1 MRVARAV
8 VVLSAVWLPAAPASA
23 TWSIV
28 AVDPETREVGIAGA
42 SCIGGVEIIGGL
54 VPGRGAVAAQASAN
68 LAGRDLAMDRL
79 AAGSSPV
86 PKQGGPAENP
96 VRKLR
101 ARTLEAL
108 GGTACLFDAASGSY
122 RPVPGTP

>member
-1 MRVARAV
+1 MGSDA
-8 VVLSAVWLPAAPASA
+8 SDPAGEPSL
-23 TWSIV
+23 
-28 AVDPETREVGIAGA
+28 R
-42 SCIGGVEIIGGL
+42 L
-54 VPGRGAVAAQASAN
+54 VIPLEDESENRWWVQIW
-68 LAGRDLAMDRL
+68 RL
-79 AAGSSPV
+79 FV

>member
-1 MRVARAV
+1 MT
-8 VVLSAVWLPAAPASA
+8 APARRWTSSRTVRPCSA
-23 TWSIV
+23 L
-28 AVDPETREVGIAGA
+28 GAGDA
-42 SCIGGVEIIGGL
+42 GD
-54 VPGRGAVAAQASAN
+54 AAYAP
-68 LAGRDLAMDRL
+68 RL
-79 AAGSSPV
+79 A
-86 PKQGGPAENP
+86 KQGGPAENP

>member
-1 MRVARAV
+1 MIPLEDESENRWWVQI
-8 VVLSAVWLPAAPASA
+8 W
-23 TWSIV
+23 
-28 AVDPETREVGIAGA
+28 
-42 SCIGGVEIIGGL
+42 
-54 VPGRGAVAAQASAN
+54 
-68 LAGRDLAMDRL
+68 RL
-79 AAGSSPV
+79 LV